1 MHCAHAIAGG
11 NWNNDLNAGP
21 FYTNLNNT
29 PDNTNTNIGAALS
42 YSMQSSYRKN
52 AVHIAAEGSK
62 GALAAAPRS
71 FPHRLV
77 KINSVQ
83 APVSI

>member
-1 MHCAHAIAGG
+1 MYRAFAYVGG
-11 NWNNDLNAGP
+11 NWNNDLNCGP
-21 FYTNLNNT
+21 FYANLYNDATNS
-29 PDNTNTNIGAALS
+29 NTNIGAAQS
-42 YSMQSSYRKN
+42 YSVNPHLIMRYISLLN
-52 AVHIAAEGSK
+52 AVEG
-62 GALAAAPRS
+62 GALPAPP

>member
-1 MHCAHAIAGG
+1 MHCAHAIVGG

-21 FYTNLNNT
+21 FYINLNNT

-42 YSMQSSYRKN
+42 YPREPSYMSN
-52 AVHIAAEGSK
+52 AVHIAAERSK
-62 GALAAAPRS
+62 GGASPASP

>member
-29 PDNTNTNIGAALS
+29 PSNTNTNIGAALS
-42 YSMQSSYRKN
+42 YPRKSSYMSN
-52 AVHIAAEGSK
+52 AVHIAAERSK
-62 GALAAAPRS
+62 GRGFAGLFLSSPLGENQLGASTR
-71 FPHRLV
+71 
-77 KINSVQ
+77 
-83 APVSI
+83 

>member
-21 FYTNLNNT
+21 FYTYLNNT

-42 YSMQSSYRKN
+42 YSAQSS
-52 AVHIAAEGSK
+52 
-62 GALAAAPRS
+62 
-71 FPHRLV
+71 
-77 KINSVQ
+77 
-83 APVSI
+83 